1 MHHALGRLYGVAT
14 CAYGQEPNRRVD
26 IFRTDQSGFPSAR
39 LSDALKA
46 EDAAAR
52 GGGGGGGNAAVKAA
66 LAGDVAAG
74 LFPGEAGG
82 EGVGEADA
90 DRDDDAS
97 SSLLSRDLARF
108 GLVPEGA
115 RPARLGPGPKDPW
128 FPGFTEHYSLG
139 RWRRLELRF
148 DDVADAADVASALG
162 EFAGEFAV
170 ELVAPGEDPRGGLGS
185 ESDGGGGGV
194 EAEERSEESDAEGRK
209 SRRRASAWSRW
220 RPGDAA
226 LVHFFRRDAFDRA
239 SAKFGGGFRGKFRT
253 RLRAEA
259 GPAAA
264 PGDELRATRGG
275 SRRAPRRPRRRRG
288 RRRRPS
294 RAVASGPACPGR
306 SGKGKRR
313 RGSTEAAEGA
323 ERIKMIGAREGEGG
337 RWTRRSERREAAASR
352 TSRDD
357 APSVDEF

>member
-74 LFPGEAGG
+74 LFSGEAGG

-139 RWRRLELRF
+139 RWQRLELRF

-185 ESDGGGGGV
+185 ESDGGGWGV

-259 GPAAA
+259 GAAAA
-264 PGDELRATRGG
+264 PGDELRATRAGARGARRGG
-275 SRRAPRRPRRRRG
+275 QGGGAGGGGGHLGRPRRAPRARGVRERANGDGDRRRRRRRRRG
-288 RRRRPS
+288 S
-294 RAVASGPACPGR
+294 A
-306 SGKGKRR
+306 
-313 RGSTEAAEGA
+313 RGG
-323 ERIKMIGAREGEGG
+323 GGG

>member
-275 SRRAPRRPRRRRG
+275 LAARAAEAKAAARAAAAAISGGRVGPRVPGAFGKGQTATGIDGGGGGGGEDQDDRRAG
-288 RRRRPS
+288 
-294 RAVASGPACPGR
+294 
-306 SGKGKRR
+306 
-313 RGSTEAAEGA
+313 
-323 ERIKMIGAREGEGG
+323 GG
-337 RWTRRSERREAAASR
+337 RGE
-352 TSRDD
+352 
-357 APSVDEF
+357 VDEEERTTGGGGLANVEG